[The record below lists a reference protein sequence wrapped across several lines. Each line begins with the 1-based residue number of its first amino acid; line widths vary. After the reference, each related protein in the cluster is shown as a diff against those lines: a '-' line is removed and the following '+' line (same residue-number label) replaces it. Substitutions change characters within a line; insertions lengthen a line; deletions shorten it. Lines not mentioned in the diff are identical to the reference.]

1 MKIINLADFQ
11 ISNNNQLILIAGP
24 CVIESEQH
32 SLMMAEKITNI
43 CQKLKVKFIYKSSF
57 DKANRSSINSS
68 RGIEINQAEKIFNK
82 IKSTF
87 NCPILT
93 DVHNE
98 GQCEFLSKSDSVDIL
113 QIPAFLCRQ
122 TDLLI
127 AAAKTKKIINV
138 KQ

>member
-57 DKANRSSINSS
+57 DKANRSVSY
-68 RGIEINQAEKIFNK
+68 
-82 IKSTF
+82 TH
-87 NCPILT
+87 LT
-93 DVHNE
+93 LPTMLMV
-98 GQCEFLSKSDSVDIL
+98 
-113 QIPAFLCRQ
+113 
-122 TDLLI
+122 
-127 AAAKTKKIINV
+127 
-138 KQ
+138 